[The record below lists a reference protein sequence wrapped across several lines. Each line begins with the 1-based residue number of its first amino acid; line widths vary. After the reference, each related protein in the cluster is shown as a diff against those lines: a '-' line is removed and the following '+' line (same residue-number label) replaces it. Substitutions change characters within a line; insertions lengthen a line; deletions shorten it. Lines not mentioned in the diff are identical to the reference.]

1 MAGKNKLEKSGEG
14 DGVNPKDIES
24 NSGSMVQNLNDVRL
38 QSQAANKCL
47 DHKPALDPKKHPIVP
62 LAKAPVQVQGPPA
75 NSSLLK
81 TPINSPLKKWK
92 PHARKF
98 TGKVQIST
106 AHNGNMKRNLEEMEI
121 DSPELKNLKLSNDR
135 GQDSETKAMQ
145 EDTTMLQNENS
156 LSLVS
161 SELALIL
168 AKTTMAESQPRR
180 EP

>member
-1 MAGKNKLEKSGEG
+1 
-14 DGVNPKDIES
+14 
-24 NSGSMVQNLNDVRL
+24 
-38 QSQAANKCL
+38 
-47 DHKPALDPKKHPIVP
+47 
-62 LAKAPVQVQGPPA
+62 
-75 NSSLLK
+75 
-81 TPINSPLKKWK
+81 
-92 PHARKF
+92 
-98 TGKVQIST
+98 
-106 AHNGNMKRNLEEMEI
+106 MKRNLEEMEI